1 MRKSF
6 LLIFLLMS
14 SVVFLVRAAD
24 DRNSESDRKIIHT
37 GTLSIPRPHM
47 TEIAEPQAYY
57 TVSTA
62 TLSIELDPVY
72 YSHYTIILQSDYACV
87 DYYVTSP
94 VVNIPVGSLDS
105 VIDIYIESDDCGSY
119 YGTLDQ
125 AAYGRS
131 P

>member
-1 MRKSF
+1 MRNSYLSIICLA
-6 LLIFLLMS
+6 LLPI
-14 SVVFLVRAAD
+14 SVYAAD
-24 DRNSESDRKIIHT
+24 GYNGDKVNGNIN
-37 GTLSIPRPHM
+37 LSGINVPRPHLG
-47 TEIAEPQAYY
+47 EIAEPQAFY

-72 YSHYTIILQSDYACV
+72 YSHYTIVLQSDYACV